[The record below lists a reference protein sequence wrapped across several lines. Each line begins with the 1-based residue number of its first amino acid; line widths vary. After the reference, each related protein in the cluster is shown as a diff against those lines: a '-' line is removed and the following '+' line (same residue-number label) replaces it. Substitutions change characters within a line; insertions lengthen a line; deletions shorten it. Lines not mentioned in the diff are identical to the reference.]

1 VVAVSLK
8 KAAILAGYVRTRLGP
23 EGSGV
28 GVTTEVAAMM
38 LPAGAAYWL
47 L

>member
-1 VVAVSLK
+1 VVPAAFAG
-8 KAAILAGYVRTRLGP
+8 AAILAGYVRTRLGP